1 MNTLTTLVATTAA
14 ALAITA
20 AIAPTPARAQDLT
33 VTAPAQDAP
42 VFLVG
47 GEVHT
52 VSGEVIPDGVVAF
65 NDGIIT
71 IVGRRADVMPRIK
84 LSADARVVDITGHR
98 VYPGLIA
105 SNTRLG
111 LTEIGAVRATHDY
124 DETGQL
130 TPEVTAAVAVNPD
143 STLIPVAR
151 SNGVLTFASAP
162 SGGRVPG
169 ALSVMRAEGWTWED
183 MTVSR
188 RAGIVLDWPRMRDPY
203 RAFPGGGDRD
213 DPRDAVAAI
222 DALFDRAASYDAQ
235 RTADPATAIDIR
247 MESMRALLPTAG
259 DDRIPLFINANDVDE
274 IRSAV
279 TWAAGRDLRCV
290 IVGGRDAP
298 LVSDLLAAHN
308 VPVILSGTHTWPKRA
323 DSPHDDP
330 FTLPK
335 RLSDAGVTF
344 AIDTSDR
351 DGNVRNLPYEAAR
364 AAAFGLDPALAL
376 RAITLDAATILGVD
390 DQLGSIDRG
399 KRATLLVT
407 DGDVLEV
414 TTIVK
419 HAFIDGR
426 EIDLTNK
433 QTDLRDKYREKYRQ
447 LGKIPRQPDAQ
458 D

>member
-1 MNTLTTLVATTAA
+1 MNTLSTLLSAIVLLAAA
-14 ALAITA
+14 ALA
-20 AIAPTPARAQDLT
+20 PAQDLT
-33 VTAPAQDAP
+33 RTAPEQSAP

-47 GEVHT
+47 AEVHT

-65 NDGIIT
+65 NDGVIT
-71 IVGRRADVMPRIK
+71 LVGRRADVMPRIN
-84 LSADARVVDITGHR
+84 LSPDSRVIDATGHR

-124 DETGQL
+124 NETGPL
-130 TPEVTAAVAVNPD
+130 TPEVTPAVSVNPD

-151 SNGVLTFASAP
+151 SNGILTFASVP

-183 MTVSR
+183 MTIAR
-188 RAGIVLDWPRMRDPY
+188 RAGIVLSWPNMRPAY
-203 RAFPGGGDRD
+203 RAFPGANTPA
-213 DPRDAVAAI
+213 DPAEAVAAI
-222 DALFDRAASYDAQ
+222 DALFTRAQAYDAL
-235 RTADPATAIDIR
+235 RRADDNAPIDIR
-247 MESMRALLPTAG
+247 MESMRNLFAEAASQQ
-259 DDRIPLFINANDVDE
+259 IPLFINANDIDQ
-274 IRSAV
+274 IRAAV
-279 TWAAGRDLRCV
+279 TWAAARGLKAV

-298 LVSDLLAAHN
+298 LVSDLLVAHD
-308 VPVILSGTHTWPKRA
+308 VPVVLSGTHTWPKRA

-335 RLSDAGVTF
+335 RLADAGVTF

-351 DGNVRNLPYEAAR
+351 DGNVRNLPYETAR
-364 AAAFGLDPALAL
+364 SAAFGLDPAHAL
-376 RAITLDAATILGVD
+376 RSITLDAAAILGVA

-407 DGDVLEV
+407 EGDILEV
-414 TTIVK
+414 TTNIK
-419 HAFIDGR
+419 HAFVDGR

-433 QTDLRDKYREKYRQ
+433 QTELRDKYREKYRQ
-447 LGKIPRQPDAQ
+447 LGTIPAQ
-458 D
+458 DEAANQ